1 MFSTYSWVALLKTPS
16 SYINNMSYHLQI
28 KIFARNIAIF
38 GGYLLVAGGLVDS
51 KKTSNLK
58 VSLLQIGRQTQAAYA
73 IFNGY
78 LLWASPADR
87 MVHISHLPLGWFLV
101 NGLIVLFILC
111 GIMLYGGLHAGYF
124 ARLLA
129 WMLVIVTVFVD
140 FDTRYWKIRGVS
152 FWDQI
157 HLGTQ
162 NVCAI
167 ANLILIG
174 RVQNWQ
180 NVCKF

>member
-1 MFSTYSWVALLKTPS
+1 M
-16 SYINNMSYHLQI
+16 
-28 KIFARNIAIF
+28 
-38 GGYLLVAGGLVDS
+38 VDS

-174 RVQNWQ
+174 RVQNW
-180 NVCKF
+180 